1 MVLHNT
7 KDFLVVRRRSLCRAA
22 LMFVAAALLLPTLGE
37 TQGRLER
44 FKEEIKGELKDVKE
58 DVREDVAYLLGMEAY
73 VYGYPLVMMDVTR
86 EVLTAAP
93 APNAEGTAAPINQ
106 LAKMPHYVDPT
117 FKNVVRIS
125 LNSLWT
131 TGFVDLEK
139 EPIVLSV
146 PDTQERYYVFSMMNM
161 WTDVFGSVGK
171 RTTGTGPGHFLIAG
185 PHWQGTVP
193 SDIRQT
199 YRSSTRYAWVLGQ
212 TQANGP
218 DDFAVVNAMQADYKL
233 TPLSAWGTPYTPP
246 TNVPVDS
253 QVDVKTTPPDQVA
266 RMDAGTF
273 FNRLAM
279 AMKDNPPYPEDVDYT
294 LVPLMAALEKLKKLG
309 IEPGKP
315 FDISK
320 IDPAIAH
327 GLEKAVKEVPIK
339 MQEGVPKMHNVNG
352 WITMLNLGRYSTDYD
367 TRAGVAYMG
376 LGANQHED
384 TVYPTAY
391 VDGDGKPLDS
401 ANTYVMHFEK
411 DQLPPTN
418 GTWSVSQYQGN
429 FYVVNVLNRYAIAP
443 WMPLKFN
450 ADGSLDLYLQAESP
464 GPEKESNWLP
474 TPPGPF
480 NLTLRNY
487 FPKEAAYDG
496 SYKVPPVKKV
506 T

>member
-1 MVLHNT
+1 
-7 KDFLVVRRRSLCRAA
+7 
-22 LMFVAAALLLPTLGE
+22 
-37 TQGRLER
+37 LER
-44 FKEEIKGELKDVKE
+44 FKEGLKGELKALQE
-58 DVREDVAYLLGMEAY
+58 DVREEVAYLLGMEAY
-73 VYGYPLVMMDVTR
+73 IYGYPLVMMDVTR

-131 TGFVDLEK
+131 TGFVDLAK

-146 PDTQERYYVFSMMNM
+146 PDTRERYYVFSMMNM

-171 RTTGTGPGHFLIAG
+171 RTTGKGPGHFLIAG
-185 PHWQGTVP
+185 PHWQGTAP
-193 SDIRQT
+193 SDIKQT
-199 YRSSTRYAWVLGQ
+199 FRSSTRYAWLLGQ

-218 DDFAVVNAMQADYKL
+218 DDFAAVNAMQADYKL
-233 TPLSAWGTPYTPP
+233 TPLSAWGKPYTPP

-253 QVDVKTTPPDQVA
+253 KVDRKTTPPDQVA

-279 AMKDNPPYPEDVDYT
+279 AMQDNPPYPEDADYT
-294 LVPLMAALEKLKKLG
+294 LVSLMAALEKLKKLG

-315 FDISK
+315 FDISTV
-320 IDPAIAH
+320 DPAIAR
-327 GLEKAVKEVPIK
+327 GLAKAVKEVPLK

-352 WITMLNLGRYSTDYD
+352 WITMLTLGRYGTDYN

-376 LGANQHED
+376 LGANQRED

-391 VDGDGKPLDS
+391 MDGDGQPLDS
-401 ANTYVMHFEK
+401 ANKYVLRFEK
-411 DQLPPTN
+411 DQLPPTDA
-418 GTWSVSQYQGN
+418 TWSVSQYQGN
-429 FYVVNVLNRYAIAP
+429 FYVVNSLNRYAIAP

-450 ADGSLDLYLQAESP
+450 ADGSLDIYLQAESP
-464 GPEKESNWLP
+464 GSEKESNWLP

-487 FPKEAAYDG
+487 FPKAAAYDG

-506 T
+506 P